1 MSYYIQSPTPAIFIH
16 IPKTAGRS
24 VLTLINENY
33 KYETITNN
41 KTLNN
46 NYHSTLADVDSFICP
61 LVPPYVF
68 TIVRN
73 PWCRVASWFFFRQ
86 EILRQ
91 GLKALFAGKKTNK
104 VQDNVDIVLKEYK
117 TMNRSFDEWL
127 AKYHNQCWDNTWF
140 SLAHSQSTWLKSN
153 TLSVNKI
160 IKFEKINEI
169 HNIDIFKN
177 MTFPLT
183 NKGPSSKS
191 YRDIFTNSYGV
202 DLIKSIYEEDID
214 TFEYTFN

>member
-1 MSYYIQSPTPAIFIH
+1 MSYYIQSPTPAIFIQ

-86 EILRQ
+86 EVLRQ

-104 VQDNVDIVLKEYK
+104 VQDNVYSIRRNNKNFLES
-117 TMNRSFDEWL
+117 MN
-127 AKYHNQCWDNTWF
+127 
-140 SLAHSQSTWLKSN
+140 
-153 TLSVNKI
+153 
-160 IKFEKINEI
+160 
-169 HNIDIFKN
+169 
-177 MTFPLT
+177 
-183 NKGPSSKS
+183 
-191 YRDIFTNSYGV
+191 
-202 DLIKSIYEEDID
+202 
-214 TFEYTFN
+214 